1 MNHLESRHH
10 LPDVF
15 QVCLPLVR
23 VAHPFRRSF
32 TLHKVLKVV
41 SSESLV
47 SFSVWKTCPVSRL
60 FSYLSSLSMMRCVF
74 IGLFPPLVKCWG
86 RGRKWVQL
94 YSHQPQRTPWKTLD
108 VLQVFMLIIWLHS
121 CESVLISTIAF
132 LCHFQNQIF
141 FFSFC
146 GMQIN
151 VCVRHT
157 SLVVGFSLFFF
168 FFFFFFTY
176 SLLKSFKMFCHC
188 EKTSCR
194 VQ

>member
-1 MNHLESRHH
+1 MFRSVGAQVCCEALKLVLMNHLESRHH

-141 FFSFC
+141 PFVACKS
-146 GMQIN
+146 MYVSDI
-151 VCVRHT
+151 H
-157 SLVVGFSLFFF
+157 LVVGFSLFFF
-168 FFFFFFTY
+168 LFFLHIHY
-176 SLLKSFKMFCHC
+176 
-188 EKTSCR
+188 
-194 VQ
+194 